1 MDTKLATIQI
11 RTKQWASII
20 QDCRSS
26 GLKVDDYCEQHSLLR
41 NAYYYWQR
49 KVKEAVL
56 SQAGF
61 VGIQADTLKAE
72 TGLADSLSGSPFFSS
87 DSPVCE
93 WGLCRNQLGY
103 THATPFTSA
112 GSDPPCLMTLPALNG
127 SISVPAIP
135 VSKKEL
141 GSPVGVKHKAIKG
154 FSFFISFCSNFKQR
168 ARSSLSRWRAVR

>member
-26 GLKVDDYCEQHSLLR
+26 GLKVDDYCEQHSLSR

-49 KVKEAVL
+49 KVKEAAL

-61 VGIQADTLKAE
+61 VEIQSETLKAETLKAE
-72 TGLADSLSGSPFFSS
+72 TGLADSLSGSPLFSS

-93 WGLCRNQLGY
+93 WGLCRNQSGY
-103 THATPFTSA
+103 THSTAFTSA
-112 GSDPPCLMTLPALNG
+112 GSDPPCLMTLPVLNG

-135 VSKKEL
+135 ISE
-141 GSPVGVKHKAIKG
+141 KG
-154 FSFFISFCSNFKQR
+154 LT
-168 ARSSLSRWRAVR
+168 AWRPWLIPPSA